1 MLSIIAVH
9 IASFCHDPGRK
20 RMRSSPNWAWIL
32 LCFILLSLHSAC
44 VYSKKATVASTA
56 ALLEEVAKSSS
67 RQSDLRL
74 IREGTPAFLML
85 MDGMIEALPDSA
97 PLLLAAARAY
107 SSYASTFVD
116 EEDQEYAKVLLKQ
129 AKDYALRALEIRGL
143 RGVLQSPLEEFKEAL
158 KNYSRD
164 DLPYLFWGASC
175 WAGWI
180 GHHLDS
186 VEALADLPRV
196 EWMMRRSLEIDEG
209 FYYGGPHL
217 FMGIWYASRPKM
229 AGGDLAKAREHF
241 LKAIDLG
248 HGEFLMASVYFA
260 QHYARQTQ
268 DKDLFVSTLQKVL
281 ETPAHVPPELTLV
294 NTVAKK
300 RAQQL
305 LGRVDEFFE

>member
-1 MLSIIAVH
+1 
-9 IASFCHDPGRK
+9 
-20 RMRSSPNWAWIL
+20 MRSLPNWAWL
-32 LCFILLSLHSAC
+32 LDCFFLLPLHPAC
-44 VYSKKATVASTA
+44 VSSKKATVASTA

-129 AKDYALRALEIRGL
+129 AKDYALRALEVRGF
-143 RGVLQSPLEEFKEAL
+143 RGILQSPLEDFKEAL
-158 KNYSRD
+158 KNYGRD

-180 GHHLDS
+180 GLSLDS
-186 VEALADLPRV
+186 MEALADLPRV
-196 EWMMRRSLEIDEG
+196 EWMMRRSQEIDEG
-209 FYYGGPHL
+209 FYYGGAHL
-217 FMGIWYASRPKM
+217 FMGILDASKPKM
-229 AGGDLAKAREHF
+229 AGGDLEKARGHF

-248 HGEFLMASVYFA
+248 RGEFLMAYVYLA
-260 QHYARQTQ
+260 QYYARQTQ
-268 DKDLFVSTLQKVL
+268 NKELFVSTLQKVL
-281 ETPAHVPPELTLV
+281 NTSAQIPPELTLV

-300 RAQQL
+300 RAQEL

>member
-1 MLSIIAVH
+1 
-9 IASFCHDPGRK
+9 
-20 RMRSSPNWAWIL
+20 
-32 LCFILLSLHSAC
+32 
-44 VYSKKATVASTA
+44 
-56 ALLEEVAKSSS
+56 
-67 RQSDLRL
+67 
-74 IREGTPAFLML
+74 
-85 MDGMIEALPDSA
+85 MDGMIETMPDSA

-107 SSYASTFVD
+107 SSYASTFMD

-129 AKDYALRALEIRGL
+129 AKNYALRALEIRGF
-143 RGVLQSPLEEFKEAL
+143 RGVLQSPLEEFKEVL

-180 GHHLDS
+180 GLNLDS
-186 VEALADLPRV
+186 MEALADLPRV

-229 AGGDLAKAREHF
+229 AGGDPDKARGHF
-241 LKAIDLG
+241 LKALDLG
-248 HGEFLMASVYFA
+248 HGEFLMAYVYFA
-260 QHYARQTQ
+260 QYYARQVR
-268 DKDLFVSTLQKVL
+268 DKNLFVSTLQKVV

>member
-1 MLSIIAVH
+1 M
-9 IASFCHDPGRK
+9 K
-20 RMRSSPNWAWIL
+20 SSPNWASIL
-32 LCFILLSLHSAC
+32 LCLILLPLHSAC
-44 VYSKKATVASTA
+44 IYSKKATVASTA
-56 ALLEEVAKSSS
+56 GLLEEVAKSSS

-85 MDGMIEALPDSA
+85 MDGMIEALPDTA

-107 SSYASTFVD
+107 SSYASTFMD

-129 AKDYALRALEIRGL
+129 AKDYALRALEIRGF
-143 RGVLQSPLEEFKEAL
+143 RGALQSPLEDFKEAL
-158 KNYSRD
+158 KNYGRD

-180 GHHLDS
+180 SLHLDS
-186 VEALADLPRV
+186 MEALADLPRV
-196 EWMMRRSLEIDEG
+196 EGMMRRSLEIDEA

-217 FMGIWYASRPKM
+217 FMGIWYASRPKI
-229 AGGDLAKAREHF
+229 AGGDLDKARGHF

-260 QHYARQTQ
+260 EYYARKTQ
-268 DKDLFVSTLQKVL
+268 DKGLFVSTLQKVV
-281 ETPAHVPPELTLV
+281 ETPAHVPPDLTLV

-305 LGRVDEFFE
+305 LSRVDEFFE

>member
-1 MLSIIAVH
+1 MKSSSTW
-9 IASFCHDPGRK
+9 AS
-20 RMRSSPNWAWIL
+20 IL
-32 LCFILLSLHSAC
+32 LCFILLLAATGC
-44 VYSKKATVASTA
+44 VYSKKSTVASTA
-56 ALLEEVAKSSS
+56 VLLEEVAKSSNK
-67 RQSDLRL
+67 QSDLRL

-85 MDGMIEALPDSA
+85 MDGMIGALPESA

-116 EEDQEYAKVLLKQ
+116 EDDHEYAKVLLKQ
-129 AKDYALRALEIRGL
+129 AKDYGLRALEVRGF
-143 RGVLQSPLEEFKEAL
+143 RGIQQSPLEDFKETL

-180 GHHLDS
+180 SLHLDS
-186 VEALADLPRV
+186 MEALADLPRV
-196 EWMMRRSLEIDEG
+196 EWMMRRALEIDEA

-217 FMGIWYASRPKM
+217 FMGIWYASRPKI
-229 AGGDLAKAREHF
+229 AGGDLDKAREHF

-260 QHYARQTQ
+260 QYYARKTQ
-268 DKDLFVSTLQKVL
+268 DKGLFVSILQKVV
-281 ETPAHVPPELTLV
+281 ETPAHVRPDLTLA

-305 LGRVDEFFE
+305 LSRVDEFFE

>member
-1 MLSIIAVH
+1 
-9 IASFCHDPGRK
+9 
-20 RMRSSPNWAWIL
+20 
-32 LCFILLSLHSAC
+32 
-44 VYSKKATVASTA
+44 VASTA

-129 AKDYALRALEIRGL
+129 AKDYALRALEVRGF
-143 RGVLQSPLEEFKEAL
+143 RGILQSPLEDFKEAL
-158 KNYSRD
+158 KNYGRD

-180 GHHLDS
+180 GLSLDS
-186 VEALADLPRV
+186 MEALADLPRV

-209 FYYGGPHL
+209 FYYGGAHL
-217 FMGIWYASRPKM
+217 FMGILDASKPKM
-229 AGGDLAKAREHF
+229 AGGDLEKARGHF

-248 HGEFLMASVYFA
+248 RGEFLMAYVYLA
-260 QHYARQTQ
+260 QYYARQTQ
-268 DKDLFVSTLQKVL
+268 NKELFVSTLQKVL
-281 ETPAHVPPELTLV
+281 NTSAQIPPELTLV

-300 RAQQL
+300 RAQEL